1 MYYNKIL
8 ETIEVAM
15 KDSEDALM
23 KQRNSGEDIL
33 SRKQS
38 EIANYLRRIE
48 EEMIILTNLEQRS

>member
-15 KDSEDALM
+15 KNSEDALM

-48 EEMIILTNLEQRS
+48 EEMMILTNLEQRS

>member
-1 MYYNKIL
+1 
-8 ETIEVAM
+8 M
-15 KDSEDALM
+15 KNSEDALM

-48 EEMIILTNLEQRS
+48 EEMMILTNLEQRS

>member
-38 EIANYLRRIE
+38 EIANYLIRIE
-48 EEMIILTNLEQRS
+48 EEMMILTNLEQRS

>member
-38 EIANYLRRIE
+38 EIANYLIRIE

>member
-15 KDSEDALM
+15 KNSEDALM

-38 EIANYLRRIE
+38 EIANYLRLIE
-48 EEMIILTNLEQRS
+48 EEMMILTNLEQRS